1 MPIAACAVLWLAL
14 HAPAGEIVGR
24 IAASVNDIAIP
35 ESEVQKA
42 MVVSALAPE
51 PNESDEA
58 FRARVLDALIDQHLE
73 YADAVRFGPPPPNA
87 TEIADAMKKLEDRMR
102 AEGKDPRADYAKAG
116 LTPEDVRA
124 SIDRQLVIQKY
135 LRERFAPMAYSSE
148 EQAREEYEKRFMPEM
163 QTSGQPVPPFDEVA
177 EAMRQRY
184 SARAFDEEVAKWLK
198 DLRQK
203 SRISIYRIPP
213 VIPID
218 RTPVVVSRAPTPAAA
233 KGGAPPSP

>member
-1 MPIAACAVLWLAL
+1 MAACAVLCLAL
-14 HAPAGEIVGR
+14 HAPAEEIVGR

-42 MVVSALAPE
+42 MVVSALTPE
-51 PNESDEA
+51 PNESAET

-73 YADAVRFGPPPPNA
+73 YQDAVRFGPPPPNA
-87 TEIADAMKKLEDRMR
+87 AELDDAMKKLEDRLR
-102 AEGKDPRADYAKAG
+102 AEGKDPQAEYAKAG
-116 LTPEDVRA
+116 LTPEDVRS
-124 SIDRQLVIQKY
+124 SIERQLVIQKY
-135 LRERFAPMAYSSE
+135 LRERFAPMAFSNE
-148 EQAREEYEKRFMPEM
+148 EQAHEEYEKRFVPEI
-163 QTSGQPVPPFDEVA
+163 QASGQPVPTFEEVS

-213 VIPID
+213 VIPTD
-218 RTPVVVSRAPTPAAA
+218 RPNVVVSRAPTPAAS
-233 KGGAPPSP
+233 KGAATPSP

>member
-1 MPIAACAVLWLAL
+1 M
-14 HAPAGEIVGR
+14 GR

-42 MVVSALAPE
+42 MVVSALTPE
-51 PNESDEA
+51 PGESPEA

-73 YADAVRFGPPPPNA
+73 YEDAVRFGPPPPNA
-87 TEIADAMKKLEDRMR
+87 SEIADAMKKLEDRLR
-102 AEGKDPRADYAKAG
+102 AEGKDFQAEYAKAG

-124 SIDRQLVIQKY
+124 SIERQLVIQKY
-135 LRERFAPMAYSSE
+135 LRERFAPVAYATE
-148 EQAREEYEKRFMPEM
+148 EQAHEEYEKRFVPET
-163 QTSGQPVPPFDEVA
+163 QASGQPVPPFEEAA

-213 VIPID
+213 VIPTD
-218 RTPVVVSRAPTPAAA
+218 RERVIVSRAPTPAAS
-233 KGGAPPSP
+233 KGTATPSP

>member
-1 MPIAACAVLWLAL
+1 M
-14 HAPAGEIVGR
+14 GR

-51 PNESDEA
+51 PNESAEA

-73 YADAVRFGPPPPNA
+73 YEDAVRFGPPPPNA

-102 AEGKDPRADYAKAG
+102 AEGKDPRAEYAKAG
-116 LTPEDVRA
+116 LTPEDIRA

-135 LRERFAPMAYSSE
+135 LRERFAPMAYSNE
-148 EQAREEYEKRFMPEM
+148 EQAREEYEKRFVPET
-163 QTSGQPVPPFDEVA
+163 QASGQPVPSFDEVA

-184 SARAFDEEVAKWLK
+184 SARAFDDEVAKWLK

-203 SRISIYRIPP
+203 SRIAIYRIPP
-213 VIPID
+213 VIPTD
-218 RTPVVVSRAPTPAAA
+218 RTPVVVLRAPTPAAS
-233 KGGAPPSP
+233 KGTATPSP

>member
-1 MPIAACAVLWLAL
+1 MRTAACVVLCLAL
-14 HAPAGEIVGR
+14 HAPAEEIVGR

-42 MVVSALAPE
+42 MVVSALTPE
-51 PNESDEA
+51 SGESSEA

-87 TEIADAMKKLEDRMR
+87 TEIADAMKKLEDRLR
-102 AEGKDPRADYAKAG
+102 AEGKDPQAEYAKAG

-124 SIDRQLVIQKY
+124 SIDRQLVIQRY
-135 LRERFAPMAYSSE
+135 LRERFAPMAFATE
-148 EQAREEYEKRFMPEM
+148 EQAREEYEKRFVPET
-163 QTSGQPVPPFDEVA
+163 QASGQPVPPFEEVA
-177 EAMRQRY
+177 EAMRQR
-184 SARAFDEEVAKWLK
+184 SSGRAFDEEVAKWLK

-213 VIPID
+213 VIPTD
-218 RTPVVVSRAPTPAAA
+218 RQRVIVSRAPTPAAS
-233 KGGAPPSP
+233 KGTATPSP